1 MHIACALLSNVAGVT
16 IAIAFPT
23 SLFVRARSLL
33 PLVLA
38 PASTAHTRI
47 VHPWHQASR
56 LTPQPTAYD

>member
-33 PLVLA
+33 PLA
-38 PASTAHTRI
+38 PASTMHARI
-47 VHPWHQASR
+47 VHPWHPASR
-56 LTPQPTAYD
+56 RTPHPIAYD

>member
-33 PLVLA
+33 PLT
-38 PASTAHTRI
+38 PASTVHARI

-56 LTPQPTAYD
+56 LAPQPTAYD

>member
-33 PLVLA
+33 PLA
-38 PASTAHTRI
+38 PASAAHARI
-47 VHPWHQASR
+47 VHPWRQASR